1 MASTAVNKL
10 IFLLLCRIE
19 HGSFTTR
26 EKEAYEQLVRV
37 VVRDFLPFLK
47 QVFDAMFKT
56 QSVQAVALSS
66 AYALK
71 HTKSLS
77 TTLSGSVIA
86 SKLDLGM
93 ELDLTLLTEP
103 LKSIAACVFEEK
115 EAAQHAKILSE
126 QEKPPL

>member
-1 MASTAVNKL
+1 M
-10 IFLLLCRIE
+10 
-19 HGSFTTR
+19 
-26 EKEAYEQLVRV
+26 EAYEQLVRV

-66 AYALK
+66 TYALK

-77 TTLSGSVIA
+77 TTLSGSIFA

-93 ELDLTLLTEP
+93 GLDVGVLSEP
-103 LKSIAACVFEEK
+103 LRSIVPCVFEE
-115 EAAQHAKILSE
+115 EHARTLTA
-126 QEKPPL
+126 QEKTPSTVVDVEALQDNEKTISKSKDI